1 MRMKPLLLA
10 LCCLG
15 LPRLEAA
22 PVSGAPLLRLAAEAE
37 AFGFSVPAS
46 PFSAAV
52 PAFQAAPS
60 FKTAAGDEHPWVV
73 YERELL
79 GRELSA
85 EDSQFC
91 LKRVAYYG
99 GDAAVE
105 IKKCTITRNYL
116 LSIYDKEDVKEGNI
130 LFPINCDVRY
140 ARTKAEAALLFAKL
154 AAAKNRPRAP

>member
-1 MRMKPLLLA
+1 MKPLLLA
-10 LCCLG
+10 FCCLG
-15 LPRLEAA
+15 LQPLAAA
-22 PVSGAPLLRLAAEAE
+22 PSSNAPLIRLLAEAE

-46 PFSAAV
+46 PFSAPV
-52 PAFQAAPS
+52 PAF
-60 FKTAAGDEHPWVV
+60 KTARFSAAAVDEHPWVI

-99 GDAAVE
+99 GDAVVE

-116 LSIYDKEDVKEGNI
+116 LDIYEKGDIKDGKP

-154 AAAKNRPRAP
+154 KALEKPKTP